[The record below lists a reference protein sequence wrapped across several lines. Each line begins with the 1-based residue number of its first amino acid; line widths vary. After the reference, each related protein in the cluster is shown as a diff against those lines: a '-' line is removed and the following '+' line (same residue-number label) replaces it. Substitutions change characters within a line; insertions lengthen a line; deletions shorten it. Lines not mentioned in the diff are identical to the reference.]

1 MKYYYGNDYKE
12 AHTNAP
18 IEITSVEQLRQY
30 TENYNVVFPA
40 DDEIDL
46 VLEEVDYTETKDGI
60 AVDKFIFDDYQQGTY
75 INIQF
80 ADDNDDGNVYYGKAT
95 HGYGYSHSADV
106 YGELI
111 DIIRDSYGK
120 ELTDAEKTE
129 LSKINTHDDELTLS
143 PELLEHLAEL
153 NNVALYGKFQNL

>member
-1 MKYYYGNDYKE
+1 MKFNSIYKNGKPDYFF
-12 AHTNAP
+12 
-18 IEITSVEQLRQY
+18 IT
-30 TENYNVVFPA
+30 
-40 DDEIDL
+40 IDRKKGERAFIQPYFIVTDIDHPRHGRIREMN
-46 VLEEVDYTETKDGI
+46 VLE
-60 AVDKFIFDDYQQGTY
+60 
-75 INIQF
+75 NM
-80 ADDNDDGNVYYGKAT
+80 NDVTIYYGKAT

-120 ELTDAEKTE
+120 ELTDAEKTV

-153 NNVALYGKFQNL
+153 NRVALDARFKDL